1 MKKGGKL
8 KSDEIPKEICSSITN
23 LKNMALIDKI

>member
-8 KSDEIPKEICSSITN
+8 KSDEIPKEICN
-23 LKNMALIDKI
+23 FNHKFKEYGFNR

>member
-8 KSDEIPKEICSSITN
+8 KSDEIPKKICKFNYKSKEDGFN
-23 LKNMALIDKI
+23 K

>member
-8 KSDEIPKEICSSITN
+8 KSDEIPKEICSIIK